1 MSRFVLAHDLGTTG
15 NKASLY
21 DDQGTL
27 IASAFAGYD
36 TRFERHGWAEQDPND
51 WWRAVCDS
59 TRELLTRAPHARDA
73 VGCVSFSG
81 QMMGCVPLDRQAR
94 PLRSAIIW
102 ADGRA
107 EAQVRAVAERIDP
120 DRVYRITGHR
130 LSSSYS
136 LAKILWLRDHEPD
149 TFDAAHAF
157 VNAKDAIVARLTGRF
172 ATDHSDA
179 SGTNLLDLGELRY
192 SGEILEA
199 AELDPAKLP
208 ETLPSTEVVG
218 AVRPDVAEEVGLPAG
233 VPVVIGGGD
242 GCCAALGA
250 GVHSEGAAYNYVG
263 SSAWIALATS
273 APILDPDARTF
284 TWAHV
289 VPGMYSPC
297 GTMQAA
303 GASYAW
309 ARDQLGAEERA
320 LVEREGGDVY
330 EALNALAATSPVGA
344 RGLLY
349 LPYLL
354 GERSP
359 RWNPKA
365 RAAFVGLTMNHE
377 RADMVRAVLEGVTL
391 NLDVIL
397 RAFTDQGVAIDRM
410 RVIGGGASGRFW
422 NGLMADVYG
431 MPVDRLAHLEEA
443 TSMGAAVTGGV
454 GAGIYPGFDVIDR
467 MNPVAETIEPDADAH
482 ASYRRLAPLFDRA
495 YEGLVPVFDG
505 LEAFG

>member
-1 MSRFVLAHDLGTTG
+1 VARFVLAHDLGTTG

-21 DDQGTL
+21 DERGTL
-27 IASAFAGYD
+27 VASAFAGYD

-59 TRELLTRAPHARDA
+59 TRELLERAPQARNEVA
-73 VGCVSFSG
+73 CISFSG
-81 QMMGCVPLDRQAR
+81 QMMGCVPLDPRGK

-107 EAQVRAVAERIDP
+107 EAQVREVARRIDP

-130 LSSSYS
+130 LASSYS
-136 LAKILWLRDHEPD
+136 LAKILWLRDHEPEL
-149 TFDAAHAF
+149 FDATHAF
-157 VNAKDAIVARLTGRF
+157 VNAKDAIVARLTGCF
-172 ATDHSDA
+172 VTDHSDA

-192 SGEILEA
+192 SEAILEA

-208 ETLPSTEVVG
+208 DAVSSTHVVG
-218 AVRPDVAEEVGLPAG
+218 EVRPDVADEVGLPAG

-242 GCCAALGA
+242 GSCAALGA
-250 GVHSEGAAYNYVG
+250 GVHREGTAYNYVG
-263 SSAWIALATS
+263 SSSWIALATS
-273 APILDPDARTF
+273 APVLDPDARTF

-309 ARDQLGAEERA
+309 ARDTLGGEERDRA
-320 LVEREGGDVY
+320 EREGGDVY
-330 EALNALAATSPVGA
+330 EALNALAAEAPAGA

-359 RWNPKA
+359 RWNPRA
-365 RAAFVGLTMNHE
+365 RGAFVGLTMNHG
-377 RADMVRAVLEGVTL
+377 RADMLRAVLEGVTL
-391 NLDVIL
+391 NLNVIL

-431 MPVDRLAHLEEA
+431 LPVVRLTHLESA
-443 TSMGAAVTGGV
+443 TSMGAAVAGGV
-454 GAGIYPGFDVIDR
+454 GIGLYDGFEVIET
-467 MNPVAETIEPDADAH
+467 MNPVAEVIEPDTDAH
-482 ASYRRLAPLFDRA
+482 ATYRRLAPLFDRA

-505 LEAFG
+505 LDTVS